1 MSFKDHPRSGQVPPI
16 APGRSGARTETLLHR
31 ARIPVD
37 LLQLGMRVVQLD
49 RPWNDVPVLFQGF
62 TLSTP
67 DEAKVLR
74 QYCSWVVVEDEETK
88 LAPVLNKIPQL
99 RQKTTEPMPE
109 TRTLEQEF
117 PRAKETWRRT
127 QAFVDK
133 ITVGIIQNDTL
144 ELGDARIMIRSCVE
158 SVKANASAML
168 WMGRIKNRDAYTA
181 EHCLRVAV
189 YAIAFARFLGMPDED
204 IETAGMCGLL
214 HDLGK
219 LKVPSAILNKPGPLT
234 PDEYVIMQSHT
245 THGFNLLKQDES
257 LEPIIRDVTLHHHER
272 VDGNGYPTHLPESQ
286 ISRFARLI
294 SIVDTYD
301 AITSDRCYR
310 DGRSPAEA
318 LKILYQN
325 RGQQFDADLVE
336 TFIRMIGIYPPGT
349 LVELNTEEVAWV
361 VSTHPGRKLKPK
373 VEIVL
378 DRNKHRMTPYI
389 LDLSL
394 QTAED
399 GKVREIRTPL
409 PDGAYGITINE
420 RIHN

>member
-1 MSFKDHPRSGQVPPI
+1 MSFKDHPRNGQVPPTNPER
-16 APGRSGARTETLLHR
+16 AGARTETFLHR

-88 LAPVLNKIPQL
+88 LAPVLSKIPQL

-133 ITVGIIQNDTL
+133 ITVDIIQNNSL
-144 ELGDARIMIRSCVE
+144 ELGDARTMIRSCVE

-272 VDGNGYPTHLPESQ
+272 VDGKGYPTHLPESQ

-349 LVELNTEEVAWV
+349 LVELNTGEVAWV

-378 DRNKHRMTPYI
+378 DKNRHRMTPYI

-394 QTAED
+394 QTSED
-399 GKVREIRTPL
+399 GNVREIRTPL